1 MRLNAALPVL
11 VATLLAVATQSAA
24 AGGGQQL
31 KLKVGYYNAK
41 KCGGVEPIVR
51 DEVYKTLNADRSK
64 GAALVRL
71 FFHDCWVKV
80 RKHYAITLSYVL
92 P

>member
-1 MRLNAALPVL
+1 MSLLNAALPVL
-11 VATLLAVATQSAA
+11 VATLLAVATLAA
-24 AGGGQQL
+24 AGGGQQ
-31 KLKVGYYNAK
+31 LKVGYYNAK

-51 DEVYKTLNADRSK
+51 DEVYRTLNADRSK

-80 RKHYAITLSYVL
+80 PKHYAITVLSYVL